1 MRSYGSAADELE
13 SPNPSSR
20 VIDYVQQ
27 QQPIVYSKPT
37 ATVAPSMV
45 NSTAITDIY
54 SMDPPPSHP
63 PAGGGGGSHCM
74 DRNMMENYLQGKPLM
89 AASAAASG
97 STSFKPKQLQQL
109 TDSPALKG
117 APSMSSMATAEE
129 NKYYWDSFDL
139 NGTEPTADAASSSEL
154 IIYDHNLF
162 ISTYIIP

>member
-1 MRSYGSAADELE
+1 M
-13 SPNPSSR
+13 
-20 VIDYVQQ
+20 IDYVQQ

-54 SMDPPPSHP
+54 PMDPPPPS
-63 PAGGGGGSHCM
+63 GGSHCM
-74 DRNMMENYLQGKPLM
+74 DRNMVENYLQGKPLM
-89 AASAAASG
+89 S

-129 NKYYWDSFDL
+129 NKYYCTKQL
-139 NGTEPTADAASSSEL
+139 
-154 IIYDHNLF
+154 
-162 ISTYIIP
+162 

>member
-54 SMDPPPSHP
+54 PMDPPPSHGP
-63 PAGGGGGSHCM
+63 PAGGGGSHCM
-74 DRNMMENYLQGKPLM
+74 DRNMMENYLQGKPLGM
-89 AASAAASG
+89 AASAVASGG

-154 IIYDHNLF
+154 II
-162 ISTYIIP
+162 

>member
-63 PAGGGGGSHCM
+63 PAGGGGSHCM

-89 AASAAASG
+89 AAAASGG

-154 IIYDHNLF
+154 IICVHYLYLP
-162 ISTYIIP
+162 I